1 VDTALQIRDF
11 LLTRR
16 AKVTPE
22 QVGLPRGTAS
32 RRVPGL
38 RREEVAAL
46 AGVSTE
52 WYTRLEKGHIAG
64 VSKDVLHAV
73 ARALQLDEAETTHLF
88 DLARSARA
96 GRVARRSRRPQAAVE
111 HPQVKD
117 SLQRLLDSMTDAAA
131 FIRDARLDVLAANAL
146 ARALYHPAYEQA
158 RSDHR
163 APNLARFAFLDPR
176 ARTYYPDWEHLARST
191 VAVLRTEAGRA
202 PHDTALSDLVGE
214 LAVRSED
221 FRELWANHD
230 VLLHRRGVK
239 SFAHPVVGRLEVE
252 FDSLEVTADRRLTLT
267 AYSAVPSSPSEDA
280 LRVLASWAATDG
292 SPSAPGDVQ
301 DVPSSPAVGR

>member
-1 VDTALQIRDF
+1 MDTAPQIRDF

-22 QVGLPRGTAS
+22 QVGLPRGTAT

-38 RREEVAAL
+38 RREKVAAL

-52 WYTRLEKGHIAG
+52 WYTRLEKGHIAE
-64 VSKDVLHAV
+64 VSEDVLHAV

-96 GRVARRSRRPQAAVE
+96 ARRSRRPQAAVE
-111 HPQVKD
+111 HPQVKN
-117 SLQRLLDSMTDAAA
+117 SLQRLLDSMTGAAA

-146 ARALYHPAYEQA
+146 ARALYHPVYEQA

-176 ARTYYPDWEHLARST
+176 ARSYYPDWEHLVRST

-214 LAVRSED
+214 LSVRSED
-221 FRELWANHD
+221 FRELWASHD

-239 SFAHPVVGRLEVE
+239 CFAHPVVGRLEVE

-280 LRVLASWAATDG
+280 LRVLASWAATEG
-292 SPSAPGDVQ
+292 SPSAPGDLH
-301 DVPSSPAVGR
+301 DVPSSPSVGR